1 MERSIYAN
9 TIFKVCF
16 VEYTNGKN
24 TGLNKTSRQIMTYNE
39 ELVNDKLIKVRN
51 RLEMAKRR

>member
-1 MERSIYAN
+1 MSIYVN

-16 VEYTNGKN
+16 VDYTNGKN